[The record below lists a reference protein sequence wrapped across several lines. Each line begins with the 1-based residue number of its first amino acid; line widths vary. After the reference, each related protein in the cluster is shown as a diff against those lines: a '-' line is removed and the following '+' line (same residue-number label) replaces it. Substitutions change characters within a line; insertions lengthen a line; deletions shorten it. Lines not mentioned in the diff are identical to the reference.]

1 MCRKLAVV
9 LLLLI
14 CCRRVDE
21 TASRTSVT
29 IAYRSL
35 ASSLDPFIE
44 NTVISNS
51 IYSNIF
57 EPLVRRDENMKI
69 VPALAQEWSS
79 PDDRSWVFRLRRDV
93 LFHDGSRLRPQDVR
107 SSLERARSDPSSGL
121 SGVLTVLA
129 RVEVTGLDTVRIVTH
144 KPCSTLLNRLAEIW
158 ILPEGTSSQ
167 EALVPGTGPYR
178 VKSWK
183 KGEFILLE
191 RNGRYWGEPAPISP
205 VRFQAVPDLRERTM
219 GLAQGRFDMLPL
231 LEPSALEDESIRG
244 NESVVLQSVPSLMVL
259 YLAMDVWREK
269 TPHVDQ
275 PVNPFRDIRVRK
287 AVYHGI
293 NSARILRD
301 VMKDRANSATQLV
314 APRVLGY
321 NREIKRLAHDA
332 ETARDLLKQSGYPQ
346 GFRVRLDV
354 TNNRYQNDVQ
364 IGQAVVQDLQAIGIQ
379 VQLNAVDKDTLLRMR
394 DSRETSFYMAGWMDG
409 SADAGSLFD
418 FLVHSRDPSRAYG
431 TANGGGYSNPEVD
444 RLIEQA
450 SEEMVPFRRIAL
462 LERSM
467 RLTMDDF
474 ALIPLHVEHN
484 ITAISRRLQWEA
496 RSDELLFANTIR
508 LRTN

>member
-1 MCRKLAVV
+1 MRRKLVV
-9 LLLLI
+9 ALLLLI
-14 CCRRVDE
+14 CCRRADK
-21 TASRTSVT
+21 TANRTSIT

-69 VPALAQEWSS
+69 VPALALEWSS
-79 PDDRSWVFRLRRDV
+79 PDDRTWIFRLRPDV
-93 LFHDGSRLRPQDVR
+93 AFHDGSQLRPQDVR

-121 SGVLTVLA
+121 SGLLTVLA
-129 RVEVTGLDTVRIVTH
+129 RVEVIGLDTVRIVTH

-167 EALVPGTGPYR
+167 EPLSSVVAGTGPYR

-191 RNGRYWGEPAPISP
+191 RNGRYWGEPASIPR
-205 VRFQAVPDLRERTM
+205 VLFQAVPDLRERTI

-293 NSARILRD
+293 NGARILRD

-321 NREIKRLAHDA
+321 NREIKRLAHDPEA
-332 ETARDLLKQSGYPQ
+332 ARDLLRQSGYPQ

-379 VQLNAVDKDTLLRMR
+379 VRLNAVDKDTLLRMR
-394 DSRETSFYMAGWMDG
+394 DSRETSFYVAGWMDG
-409 SADAGSLFD
+409 SADSGASSTFSCIHGI
-418 FLVHSRDPSRAYG
+418 RPAPMGRP
-431 TANGGGYSNPEVD
+431 TA
-444 RLIEQA
+444 A
-450 SEEMVPFRRIAL
+450 A
-462 LERSM
+462 
-467 RLTMDDF
+467 
-474 ALIPLHVEHN
+474 
-484 ITAISRRLQWEA
+484 TAIRKWTAS
-496 RSDELLFANTIR
+496 SNR
-508 LRTN
+508 LRKRWCPSDALRFWSDRCD